1 MLHTFF
7 FGLSFLTD
15 SSDVADALRDGLML
29 GLLNACLVYVVVAWR
44 SVRGRMAAGAPQLVA
59 SKPDRVTPF

>member
-15 SSDVADALRDGLML
+15 YRDAADTLRDGLML
-29 GLLNACLVYVVVAWR
+29 GLINACLVYVVVAWR
-44 SVRGRMAAGAPQLVA
+44 SFRGRMAAGNRGPSSQC
-59 SKPDRVTPF
+59 RVG

>member
-15 SSDVADALRDGLML
+15 CRDVADALRDGLML
-29 GLLNACLVYVVVAWR
+29 GLINACLVYAVIAWR
-44 SVRGRMAAGAPQLVA
+44 SFLGRMAAEDRGLSPQ
-59 SKPDRVTPF
+59 SRVG